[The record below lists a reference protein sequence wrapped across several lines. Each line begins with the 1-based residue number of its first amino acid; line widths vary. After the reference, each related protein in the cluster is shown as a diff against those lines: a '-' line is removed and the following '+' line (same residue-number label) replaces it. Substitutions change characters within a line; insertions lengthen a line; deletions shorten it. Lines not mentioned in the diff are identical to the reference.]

1 MSLCVVVN
9 FISVL
14 NIGDCVAFF
23 IWMPIWLLVWK
34 EVALFEVFENFGF
47 SSVVLCVWEMEVM
60 LLVLCI
66 V

>member
-14 NIGDCVAFF
+14 NIGDCVAFI

-34 EVALFEVFENFGF
+34 EVAVFEVFENFGF
-47 SSVVLCVWEMEVM
+47 SSVVLGVWEMEVM
-60 LLVLCI
+60 LLLLCI

>member
-14 NIGDCVAFF
+14 KIGDCVAFF

-60 LLVLCI
+60 LLLLCI